1 MLSEQEIEFKNL
13 LTKEEFMSLTD
24 FFHIEPK
31 HFQTQT
37 NYYFDTPDQYFKNNH
52 MGFRLRVLEDRNELT
67 LKSPVKKHVMNEQTI
82 LVTDEQR
89 NLIINQAVF
98 PSIAFIDELIASKS
112 LSCFGSIE
120 TNRAQLKLEEGIL
133 FLDHSSYSHTED
145 YEVEYESK
153 DVEKGQKFF
162 YELLKKHQIPL
173 RSTDK
178 KIARLVKAMNSLKG

>member
-13 LTKEEFMSLTD
+13 LTKEEFIMLTD

-37 NYYFDTPDQYFKNNH
+37 NYYFDTQDQYFKNNH
-52 MGFRLRVLEDRNELT
+52 MGFRLRVMKNRNELT

-89 NLIINQAVF
+89 DLIINQSVF
-98 PSIAFIDELIASKS
+98 PSILFIDELIASKS

-145 YEVEYESK
+145 YEVEFESG

-162 YELLKKHQIPL
+162 HELLKKHQIPL

-178 KIARLVKAMNSLKG
+178 KIARLVKAMNFLKG